1 MQVVAAIFIT
11 FIVLYLF
18 WFFWGGFVQYFS
30 SPTQTPKTKSK
41 SYWLLALVLV
51 MELYDFV
58 YMITFPAILG
68 VMTLAMLVAILTV
81 RIRKQTMPK
90 LFQVLGAAIFLAWV
104 GSHILGVIGAV
115 IGGSLGVFTSL
126 VSAPWGGSAAEM
138 WDEPWWAPQAYKK
151 RKG

>member
-1 MQVVAAIFIT
+1 
-11 FIVLYLF
+11 
-18 WFFWGGFVQYFS
+18 
-30 SPTQTPKTKSK
+30 
-41 SYWLLALVLV
+41 

-104 GSHILGVIGAV
+104 GSHILGVVGAV
-115 IGGSLGVFTSL
+115 IGGSLGVFTSFGVCPMGRFCRRNVGRTMVGSSSL
-126 VSAPWGGSAAEM
+126 QEAQRVSL
-138 WDEPWWAPQAYKK
+138 K
-151 RKG
+151 

>member
-1 MQVVAAIFIT
+1 LSFTSFGSSGVGSF
-11 FIVLYLF
+11 
-18 WFFWGGFVQYFS
+18 QYFS

-41 SYWLLALVLV
+41 LYWLLALVLV

-104 GSHILGVIGAV
+104 GSHILV
-115 IGGSLGVFTSL
+115 SLGSNWWKFGRVYLLGVCPMGRFCRRNVGRTMVGSSSL
-126 VSAPWGGSAAEM
+126 QEAQRVSL
-138 WDEPWWAPQAYKK
+138 K
-151 RKG
+151 

>member
-41 SYWLLALVLV
+41 LYWLLVLVFV

-58 YMITFPAILG
+58 YMITFPAIL
-68 VMTLAMLVAILTV
+68 
-81 RIRKQTMPK
+81 
-90 LFQVLGAAIFLAWV
+90 
-104 GSHILGVIGAV
+104 
-115 IGGSLGVFTSL
+115 
-126 VSAPWGGSAAEM
+126 
-138 WDEPWWAPQAYKK
+138 
-151 RKG
+151 